1 MSGMQT
7 AANAEPN
14 LTPMLD
20 LVFQL
25 ITFFM
30 LVNNFSA
37 AALDLTL
44 KLPVVGSAQP
54 VDTEGTEELLVL
66 NIDKD
71 GRLMQY
77 GFPKDVEQYIAGEA
91 KVSRE
96 AAKQK
101 NPNIKVGDDLPGTVV
116 LRADKETPFKQLNN
130 VITVCQSKGF
140 RKFALKAM
148 NKE

>member
-44 KLPVVGSAQP
+44 TLPVVGSAQP
-54 VDTEGTEELLVL
+54 VDTGGTEELLVL
-66 NIDKD
+66 NIDKE

-77 GFPKDVEQYIAGEA
+77 GIPKEVEKYIATEA
-91 KVSRE
+91 YESRR
-96 AAKQK
+96 AAKKK
-101 NPNIKVGDDLPGTVV
+101 NPDLKDTDDLLATVV

-130 VITVCQSKGF
+130 VITTCQNKGY